1 MVFQIDPSAAM
12 ESVCFCT
19 EDTLVELHIIIR
31 VIILACVIYY
41 LLSVLSSIV
50 LTDDTRHWQLGH
62 YVTLQVKEGCMAL
75 AIGAFVDNLN
85 PLAKARSPSSD
96 YWSVINLD

>member
-31 VIILACVIYY
+31 FIILACVIYY

-50 LTDDTRHWQLGH
+50 IRD
-62 YVTLQVKEGCMAL
+62 
-75 AIGAFVDNLN
+75 IG
-85 PLAKARSPSSD
+85 K
-96 YWSVINLD
+96 